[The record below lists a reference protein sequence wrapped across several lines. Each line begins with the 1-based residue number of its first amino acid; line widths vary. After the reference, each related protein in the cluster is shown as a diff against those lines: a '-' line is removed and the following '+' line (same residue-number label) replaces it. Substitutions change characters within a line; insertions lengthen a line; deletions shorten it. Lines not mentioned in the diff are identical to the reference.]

1 MAGAMSPSDR
11 ERRRARAQLQARLD
25 ELRTKVSEEIV
36 PEPAETF
43 SGIAGEVQD
52 VGDASVAT
60 EQTALRGA
68 LIERDVTELTAV
80 GRALGRLDDGSYG
93 RCVDCELEIDPARLE
108 VLPTAARCSFCQELF
123 ERRAATIP
131 AP

>member
-1 MAGAMSPSDR
+1 MSPSDR